1 MKKGL
6 FRNFFGLLGRRPSSP
21 KGPVDA
27 ATLGGL
33 AEALLTVR
41 GEASGVA
48 MAREILDD
56 YALLSTAGR
65 HAFLRILAERF
76 GSEPDRLGKAIA
88 EYQASPGPRTAT
100 ALHAAAEPR
109 RQELIRR
116 LNLAPGGTLELVRM
130 REDLLAAMA
139 TRTHPDLEAADADF
153 AHLFG
158 SWFNRGFLVLK
169 RIDWSTP
176 AEVLERVI
184 RYEAVHAIASWEG
197 LRRRLEPG
205 DRRCFAFFHPRL
217 ADEPLI
223 FVEVALTRAIPAAVA
238 PLLSEKEPVEPRKAT
253 TAVFYSISSCL
264 PGLKGVSFGN
274 FLVKQVVE
282 ELRRELPSLKTFVTL
297 SPLPGFG
304 PWLAREREAAA
315 SGGASTLAL
324 PRREALR
331 LLDHPSWPS
340 HTQALRLLRPAL
352 ESAAAQ
358 YLLEARTPGG
368 KPLDPVARFHL
379 GNGARLEQLNWMGD
393 PSAKGLK
400 EGLGFMVNYL
410 YDPSRIERNHELFA
424 NRGTIVAAPPV
435 RDILRPAS
443 RPHR

>member
-1 MKKGL
+1 MKQGL
-6 FRNFFGLLGRRPSSP
+6 FRNLFGLLGRRPSSP

-27 ATLGGL
+27 ATLAGL
-33 AEALLTVR
+33 SEALLTVR

-48 MAREILDD
+48 MAREILDG
-56 YALLSTAGR
+56 YASLSTAGR

-76 GSEPDRLGKAIA
+76 GSESDRLGKAIA
-88 EYQASPGPRTAT
+88 DYQASPGPRTAT

-130 REDLLAAMA
+130 REDLLAATA
-139 TRTHPDLEAADADF
+139 TRSHPDLGAADADF

-169 RIDWSTP
+169 GIGWSSP
-176 AEVLERVI
+176 ADVLEKII
-184 RYEAVHAIASWEG
+184 RYEAVHAIKSWEG

-223 FVEVALTRAIPAAVA
+223 FVEVALTRAIPSSVA
-238 PLLSEKEPVEPRKAT
+238 PLLSEKEPVDPGTAT

-282 ELRRELPSLKTFVTL
+282 ELRRDLPSLKTFVTL
-297 SPLPGFG
+297 SPLPGFAS
-304 PWLAREREAAA
+304 WLARERAEGP
-315 SGGASTLAL
+315 SGAL
-324 PRREALR
+324 TPSDREALR
-331 LLDHPSWPS
+331 LLDHPDWTTHPP
-340 HTQALRLLRPAL
+340 AVRLLRPVL
-352 ESAAAQ
+352 ETAAAR
-358 YLLEARTPGG
+358 YLLEARTPEGR
-368 KPLDPVARFHL
+368 PLDTVARFHL
-379 GNGARLEQLNWMGD
+379 GNGARLERLNWMGD
-393 PSAKGLK
+393 PSPKGLE

-410 YDPSRIERNHELFA
+410 YDPARIERNHELFA
-424 NRGTIVAAPPV
+424 NRGTIVAAQAV
-435 RDILRPAS
+435 RDLLRPPLA
-443 RPHR
+443 RG

>member
-1 MKKGL
+1 MKQRL
-6 FRNFFGLLGRRPSSP
+6 FRNLFGLLDRPERP
-21 KGPVDA
+21 KKAADV
-27 ATLGGL
+27 ATLGDL
-33 AEALLTVR
+33 AEALLSVR

-48 MAREILDD
+48 IAREILDG
-56 YALLSTAGR
+56 YGSLNAAGR

-76 GSEPDRLGKAIA
+76 GSDPDRLRRAIA
-88 EYQASPGPRTAT
+88 EYESSPGPRTAA
-100 ALHAAAEPR
+100 ALHEAAEPR

-130 REDLLAAMA
+130 REDILAAIA
-139 TRTHPDLEAADADF
+139 TRSNPDLEAADADF
-153 AHLFG
+153 SHLFA

-169 RIDWSTP
+169 RIDWSSP
-176 AEVLERVI
+176 AEVLEKII
-184 RYEAVHAIASWEG
+184 RYEAVHAITSWEG

-223 FVEVALTRAIPAAVA
+223 FVEVALTRALPSSVA
-238 PLLSEKEPVEPRKAT
+238 PLLSEKEPVDPGHAT

-297 SPLPGFG
+297 SPLPGFAS
-304 PWLAREREAAA
+304 WLARERAEGP
-315 SGGASTLAL
+315 SGAL
-324 PRREALR
+324 TPSDREALR
-331 LLDHPSWPS
+331 LLDHADWTK
-340 HTQALRLLRPAL
+340 HAQAVRLLRPVL
-352 ESAAAQ
+352 EATAAR
-358 YLLEARTPGG
+358 YLLEARTPEGR
-368 KPLDPVARFHL
+368 PLDPVARFHL
-379 GNGARLEQLNWMGD
+379 GNGARLERLNWMGD
-393 PSAKGLK
+393 PSPKGLE

-410 YDPSRIERNHELFA
+410 YDPARIERNHESFA
-424 NRGTIVAAPPV
+424 NRGTIVAAPAV
-435 RDILRPAS
+435 RDLLRPES

>member
-1 MKKGL
+1 MKPGML
-6 FRNFFGLLGRRPSSP
+6 RNFLGLLSKKEGRPRG
-21 KGPVDA
+21 KVGVDSLA
-27 ATLGGL
+27 SL
-33 AEALLTVR
+33 AEALLSVR

-48 MAREILDD
+48 MAHEILDG
-56 YALLSTAGR
+56 YAGLDRAGKLSFLQLLAD
-65 HAFLRILAERF
+65 AFGA
-76 GSEPDRLGKAIA
+76 DQARLGKAVA
-88 EYQASPGPRTAT
+88 DYGASPGPLTAS

-116 LNLAPGGTLELVRM
+116 LNLAPGGTLEIVRM
-130 REDLLAAMA
+130 REDLLSAL
-139 TRTHPDLEAADADF
+139 RSHPELEPADLDF
-153 AHLFG
+153 AHLFA

-176 AEVLERVI
+176 AQLLEKII
-184 RYEAVHAIASWEG
+184 RYEAVHAITSWDG

-424 NRGTIVAAPPV
+424 NRGKVVAAAAV
-435 RDILRPAS
+435 SDLLRPVP
-443 RPHR
+443 RPRR